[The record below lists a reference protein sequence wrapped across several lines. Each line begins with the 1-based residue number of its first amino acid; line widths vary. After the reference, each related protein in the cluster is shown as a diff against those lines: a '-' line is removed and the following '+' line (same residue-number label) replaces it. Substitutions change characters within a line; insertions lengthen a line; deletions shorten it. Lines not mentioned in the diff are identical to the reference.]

1 MRHIFTVVLALV
13 LSGTAEAKNKVDINK
28 GSTQWSFDIQWK
40 DRTKKKQSVQ
50 FRLPKKTVERDLERR
65 LQFNQGA
72 LTHRVI
78 KAVNEYGT
86 KTKGVTVKA
95 KKVKGKPQ
103 IKISGKNKA
112 KQKQAKKDLPRV
124 IEEAKQT
131 FMRRNGWTLLDE
143 KIIPNH
149 AAHAARYADDV
160 LPVAVA
166 LGSKTLSERQFAERA
181 IAFVQAIPYD
191 IRKDGRDKGFRRPL
205 GVLAR
210 NRGDCDSKATLYLA
224 LLKAAH
230 PDLESGFVYI
240 KGHAYVG
247 LGLAPK
253 EGDLV
258 FEADNAKWVIAEP
271 VGPAMIPV
279 GTAAKQSEK
288 KAKKGRIEFRRAR
301 RPEGL

>member
-1 MRHIFTVVLALV
+1 MRHILVGILTLSLAGPA
-13 LSGTAEAKNKVDINK
+13 SAKNTSKVDK
-28 GSTQWSFDIQWK
+28 GKSTWSFDVSWK
-40 DRTKKKQSVQ
+40 DRKKKKQDVS
-50 FRLPKKTVERDLERR
+50 FRLPSKTVQRDVDRR

-78 KAVNEYGT
+78 TAINDYAKS
-86 KTKGVTVKA
+86 KKGLHLKA
-95 KKVKGKPQ
+95 KKVKGQ
-103 IKISGKNKA
+103 VKIVEQRGSKA
-112 KQKQAKKDLPRV
+112 KMKQAQKDIPKV

-131 FMRRNGWTLLDE
+131 FMRRNGWTLLDG

-160 LPVAVA
+160 LPVAKA
-166 LGSKTLSERQFAERA
+166 LGAESLSQRAFAEKA
-181 IAFVQAIPYD
+181 IGFVQAIPYD

-210 NRGDCDSKATLYLA
+210 TRGDCDSKATLFLA

-247 LGLAPK
+247 LGLPPK

-258 FEADNAKWVIAEP
+258 FEADGSNWVIAEP

-279 GTAAKQSEK
+279 GEAGKKSEK
-288 KAKKGRIEFRRAR
+288 KAKKGKIEFRRSR